1 MTIVQENIVR
11 NTDTESQGT
20 LSRLQQAM
28 GVLLAVNSEENFK
41 AAALSF
47 CNVMA
52 SEWQCERVSIGF
64 NNDKNIQLESTSYTD
79 NFFKK
84 TGLVR
89 LIQSA
94 MEECADQDEQIIYPP
109 SREDAYVCRAAE
121 SLSKKHGQTTILSI
135 PLHKNETVQGV
146 VTLQRPGHLS
156 FWPDETDTLHLACQL
171 CAPRLI
177 DLYESHH
184 WIASALKKKKQSLMQ
199 SLSSP
204 QQSGAKIGAIS
215 IFLFILFMLFFKGS
229 YKAESPFTLEAT
241 YQQVIPAPF
250 DGYINSV
257 HVEVGDTIEG
267 HKTVLATLDTAELQL
282 ERAKAMAEK
291 EGFLK
296 QYAEAM
302 RDNEI
307 AQAQMAKA
315 NSDKTDAQIQ
325 LLNYHMEQAQ
335 LISPINGTVVKG
347 DIKRRI
353 GAPVK
358 TGDVLFEVTPLESL
372 RAELQVPEDQILHVR
387 VSQKGNLATY
397 SYPSRHIR
405 FEVEKINPVAEVINK
420 RNVFKVQVKLLETA
434 DWMRPGMEGVAKI
447 HTDPKPYAWIW
458 TRKAT
463 NWIRMKLWI

>member
-1 MTIVQENIVR
+1 MTMVQENTVR
-11 NTDTESQGT
+11 STETESQET

-28 GVLLAVNSEENFK
+28 GVLLAVNSEDNFK

-52 SEWQCERVSIGF
+52 SQWQCDRVSMGF
-64 NNDKNIQLESTSYTD
+64 NNDKTIQLESTSYTD
-79 NFFKK
+79 DFFKK
-84 TGLVR
+84 THLVQS
-89 LIQSA
+89 IQAA
-94 MEECADQDEQIIYPP
+94 MEECADQDEPIVYPP
-109 SREDAYVCRAAE
+109 HPEDTYVFRAAE
-121 SLSKKHGQTTILSI
+121 SLSKRHGQGTLLSL
-135 PLHKNETVQGV
+135 PLHKNETVHCV
-146 VTLQRPGHLS
+146 VTLQRPGDRP
-156 FWPDETDTLHLACQL
+156 FRPNETDTLHLACQL

-177 DLYESHH
+177 DLYESGH
-184 WIASALKKKKQSLMQ
+184 WIASTLKKKKQSLMQ
-199 SLSSP
+199 SISSP
-204 QQSGAKIGAIS
+204 QHAGAKIGAIS
-215 IFLFILFMLFFKGS
+215 IFLFIVCVLFFKGT
-229 YKAESPFTLEAT
+229 YKAEAPFTLEAT
-241 YQQVIPAPF
+241 CQQVIPAPF

-282 ERAKAMAEK
+282 ELAKAMAEK
-291 EGFLK
+291 EGFLR

-315 NSDKTDAQIQ
+315 DSDKTDAHIQ

-335 LISPINGTVVKG
+335 LISPIKGTVVKG

-358 TGDVLFEVTPLESL
+358 AGDVLFEVTPLESL

-387 VSQKGNLATY
+387 VGQTGNLATY
-397 SYPSRHIR
+397 SYPSRRLR

-420 RNVFKVQVKLLETA
+420 RNAFKVQVKLLETA